1 MFTKTVAAVV
11 LAASLFAGQSLLAEE
26 AAVQPRQ
33 GAIEAMVSGEPE
45 QGDVAAI
52 VAVEAV
58 DPARTQEMAAPSGGA
73 MDMDAPG
80 DATGEQGEA
89 EVSQAMAMN
98 PGMQGPGM
106 KGCRMGKG
114 GMMGMMHGGMGKA
127 AMMGECKGPR
137 CKSSACAEHAGI
149 SKKQYREL
157 MGRLDVL
164 DARMAKIDA
173 MLERLLQR

>member
-1 MFTKTVAAVV
+1 MFTKRVSAVA
-11 LAASLFAGQSLLAEE
+11 LAASLFAGQPLLAEE
-26 AAVQPRQ
+26 AAVQPVQ
-33 GAIEAMVSGEPE
+33 GAVEVISAAEPE
-45 QGDVAAI
+45 QGDVETI

-58 DPARTQEMAAPSGGA
+58 DPAQAQETAAPSGATDTG
-73 MDMDAPG
+73 APG
-80 DATGEQGEA
+80 DATDEQGKA
-89 EVSQAMAMN
+89 EDSQEMAMA

-127 AMMGECKGPR
+127 AMMDEGKGKR
-137 CKSSACAEHAGI
+137 CRTNACADHAGI
-149 SKKQYREL
+149 SKKQYRQL

-164 DARMAKIDA
+164 DARMTKIDA